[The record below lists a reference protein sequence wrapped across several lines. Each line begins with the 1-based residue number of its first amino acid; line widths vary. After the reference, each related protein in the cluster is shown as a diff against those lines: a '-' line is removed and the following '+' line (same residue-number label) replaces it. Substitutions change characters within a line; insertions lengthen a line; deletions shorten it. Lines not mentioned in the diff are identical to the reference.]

1 MGIERRLSIPPI
13 QPAVVPSCNNMK
25 RPAYH
30 WSDVPVAGRLALLG
44 LVCVLLWAGCAGPR
58 VSVPPR
64 TPAAPEPSLEIQRRL
79 LRDAQELHRQGRG
92 QAAVQLLERWLR
104 TYPRS
109 PLAREA
115 HWWLGRSY
123 EQTGDL
129 DAALAQYRSVVQAG
143 GDSELV
149 AAARSHITVLE
160 RSAAGPP
167 RLAGKQTALGLP
179 AQRFPQPSLLDGWL
193 RSLAKAGVTTLVLEA
208 GTEEIRSQK
217 SGGAPTAPAGVYFRT
232 DWALTV
238 QDTIG
243 QLVPLAHRQG
253 MAVYVTVNPW
263 RMAWVDPALGWQA
276 QAYDAAGG
284 QFKPSL
290 FLDLFHPAF
299 QEYLVGLV
307 TDLAGSGADGV
318 LFRAPPGADPG
329 ERLSRFAR
337 EAVER
342 DFGIR
347 LDPESLRS
355 DQRGYAPEV
364 WRWLGWESRQSVK
377 VLDRL
382 AQAVRKR
389 SATMQVGLEV
399 HEETVMEPVTALVRY
414 REDILEA
421 KQSAW
426 DFYVIMPRPSPSMGQ
441 GKGQT
446 GVVTKAVALLG
457 ERRPIWM
464 ETRLPGGDLMKL
476 DERLPAAIAQA
487 GLPPGIGLW
496 YVMPAGSVP

>member
-1 MGIERRLSIPPI
+1 M
-13 QPAVVPSCNNMK
+13 
-25 RPAYH
+25 
-30 WSDVPVAGRLALLG
+30 
-44 LVCVLLWAGCAGPR
+44 
-58 VSVPPR
+58 
-64 TPAAPEPSLEIQRRL
+64 
-79 LRDAQELHRQGRG
+79 
-92 QAAVQLLERWLR
+92 QLLERWLR

-123 EQTGDL
+123 EQAGDL
-129 DAALAQYRSVVQAG
+129 GAALVQYRSVVQVG
-143 GDSELV
+143 GNSELV
-149 AAARSHITVLE
+149 VAARSRIAGLE
-160 RSAAGPP
+160 RPAAGLP
-167 RLAGKQTALGLP
+167 RLAGKQMALGLST
-179 AQRFPQPSLLDGWL
+179 QRLPQPSLLEGWL

-208 GTEEIRSQK
+208 GPEEARSQK
-217 SGGAPTAPAGVYFRT
+217 SGGAPAGVYFRT

-276 QAYDAAGG
+276 QAYDAAAG
-284 QFKPSL
+284 QFRPSL
-290 FLDLFHPAF
+290 FLDLFHPSF

-307 TDLAGSGADGV
+307 TDLSGSGADGV
-318 LFRAPPGADPG
+318 LFRAPPGTDPG

-347 LDPESLRS
+347 LAPESLRGN
-355 DQRGYAPEV
+355 QRSYAPEV

-399 HEETVMEPVTALVRY
+399 HEETVTEPVAALVRY
-414 REDILEA
+414 REDVLEA
-421 KQSAW
+421 NQGAW
-426 DFYVIMPRPSPSMGQ
+426 DFYVIMPRPSPFLGQ

-446 GVVTKAVALLG
+446 GVATKAVALLG
-457 ERRPIWM
+457 DRRPIWM
-464 ETRLPGGDLMKL
+464 ETRLQGGDLMKL

-496 YVMPAGSVP
+496 YVMPADPVP